1 MIKVWTDA
9 ADVGLRN
16 GFGARGS
23 TFAYQTKKTIRISK
37 PSAPA
42 CWRNGRKDGHLAS
55 FLPERS
61 REENRTGT
69 LDLKAESL

>member
-9 ADVGLRN
+9 ADVGLLD

-23 TFAYQTKKTIRISK
+23 TFASQTKKTIQISK

-42 CWRNGRKDGHLAS
+42 CWRSGRKAWSPRFVL
-55 FLPERS
+55 
-61 REENRTGT
+61 N
-69 LDLKAESL
+69 